1 MNDAILEQ
9 YNVLSNDIKALK
21 VKINFIKDCLQ
32 TISQMGCIDYNFS
45 LRPQH
50 YAVVSYTRYEL
61 SVSQLRILLLKELQL
76 NQDALAELEKRY
88 ADGIR

>member
-9 YNVLSNDIKALK
+9 YNVLSSDIKALK
-21 VKINFIKDCLQ
+21 AKINFIKDCLQ
-32 TISQMGCIDYNFS
+32 TISQRGSIDYNFTI
-45 LRPQH
+45 RPN
-50 YAVVSYTRYEL
+50 YAVSYVRYEL
-61 SVSQLRILLLKELQL
+61 SVSQLRILLLKDLQL

>member
-32 TISQMGCIDYNFS
+32 TISQTGSIDYAFS
-45 LRPQH
+45 LRPH
-50 YAVVSYTRYEL
+50 YADSYKGYKL
-61 SVSQLRILLLKELQL
+61 SVSQLRIMLLKDLQL

>member
-9 YNVLSNDIKALK
+9 YNVMSNDIKALK

-32 TISQMGCIDYNFS
+32 TISQTGSIDYAFS
-45 LRPQH
+45 LRPH
-50 YAVVSYTRYEL
+50 YADSYKGYKL
-61 SVSQLRILLLKELQL
+61 SVSKLRILLLNDLQTAK
-76 NQDALAELEKRY
+76 DTLAELEKRY

>member
-45 LRPQH
+45 LRPNC
-50 YAVVSYTRYEL
+50 AVSYARYEL
-61 SVSQLRILLLKELQL
+61 SVSKLRILLLNDLQTAK
-76 NQDALAELEKRY
+76 DTLAELEKRY

>member
-9 YNVLSNDIKALK
+9 YNVLSNDVKALK

-32 TISQMGCIDYNFS
+32 TISQTGSIDYAFS
-45 LRPQH
+45 LRPL
-50 YAVVSYTRYEL
+50 YDVSYKRYEL
-61 SVSQLRILLLKELQL
+61 SVSQLRILLLKDLQL
-76 NQDALAELEKRY
+76 NQDALAELEKKY

>member
-1 MNDAILEQ
+1 MNDAILEK
-9 YNVLSNDIKALK
+9 YIVLRNDIKALK

-32 TISQMGCIDYNFS
+32 TISQRGCIDYNFS
-45 LRPQH
+45 LRPH
-50 YAVVSYTRYEL
+50 YSVSYARYEL
-61 SVSQLRILLLKELQL
+61 SVSQLRILLLKDLQL